1 MAFTVGE
8 LAKLTGVTVRTLHH
22 YDEIGLVTPS
32 QRTAAGYRLYG
43 ERDVL
48 RLQQVLVHR
57 ELGLPL
63 EQIAAVL
70 DAPGFARVEA
80 LRAQRAALVERRGK
94 LDAMLAALDAAL
106 RLEEG
111 KADMNADDVK
121 SMFDGFDPAPYE
133 DEVKERWGDTEAY
146 KESARRTKTY
156 GKAEWAQIR
165 SEGEA
170 IYARLAELMRE
181 GAPPGDARCKGV
193 VVAHRAH
200 IDRWFYPCSAQM
212 HLGLAE
218 LYVSD
223 PRFTANL
230 DKVTPGF
237 AQYLHDAIVAAC
249 G

>member
-48 RLQQVLVHR
+48 RLQQVLVHK

-63 EQIAAVL
+63 EKIAAVL
-70 DAPGFARVEA
+70 DAPGFARAEA
-80 LRAQRAALVERRGK
+80 LRAQRAVLVERRGK

-111 KADMNADDVK
+111 KAEMNDDDVK
-121 SMFDGFDPAPYE
+121 RMFDGFDPAQYE
-133 DEVKERWGDTEAY
+133 DEVKERWGASEAY
-146 KESARRTKTY
+146 KESARRAKTY
-156 GKAEWAQIR
+156 GKAEWEQIR
-165 SEGEA
+165 TQSEA

-181 GAPPGDARCKGV
+181 GAAPDDARCKGAAL
-193 VVAHRAH
+193 AHRAH
-200 IDRWFYPCSAQM
+200 IERWFYPCSPQM
-212 HLGLAE
+212 QLGLAE
-218 LYVSD
+218 LFVTD

-230 DKVTPGF
+230 DKVAPGF

>member
-70 DAPGFARVEA
+70 DAPGFARTEA

-94 LDAMLAALDAAL
+94 LDAMLAAVDAAL

-111 KADMNADDVK
+111 KAHMKADDVK
-121 SMFDGFDPAPYE
+121 QLFDGFDPAQYE
-133 DEVKERWGDTEAY
+133 DEAKERWGETDAY

-156 GKAEWAQIR
+156 GKAEWEQIR
-165 SEGEA
+165 AEGEA

-181 GAPPGDARCKGV
+181 GAPPDDARCKGV
-193 VVAHRAH
+193 VEAHRAH
-200 IDRWFYPCSAQM
+200 IDRWFYPCSTQM
-212 HLGLAE
+212 HAGLAE
-218 LYVSD
+218 LYVGD
-223 PRFTANL
+223 PRFTTNL
-230 DKVTPGF
+230 DKVAPGF

>member
-70 DAPGFARVEA
+70 DAPGFARAEA
-80 LRAQRAALVERRGK
+80 LRVQRAALVERRGK
-94 LDAMLAALDAAL
+94 LDAMLAAVDAAL

-111 KADMNADDVK
+111 KADMKADDVK
-121 SMFDGFDPAPYE
+121 QLFDGFDPAQYE
-133 DEVKERWGDTEAY
+133 DEVKERWGETDAY
-146 KESARRTKTY
+146 KESARRTKKY
-156 GKAEWAQIR
+156 GKAEWEQIR
-165 SEGEA
+165 AEGEA

-181 GAPPGDARCKGV
+181 GAAADDARCRGV
-193 VVAHRAH
+193 AEAHRAH
-200 IDRWFYPCSAQM
+200 IDRWFYPCSKQM
-212 HLGLAE
+212 HAGLAE
-218 LYVSD
+218 LYVGD

-230 DKVTPGF
+230 DKVAPGF

>member
-70 DAPGFARVEA
+70 DAPGFARVDA
-80 LRAQRAALVERRGK
+80 LQAQRAALVQRRGK
-94 LDAMLAALDAAL
+94 LDAMLAAVDAAL

-111 KADMNADDVK
+111 KADMKADDVK
-121 SMFDGFDPAPYE
+121 QLFCSLRLTGLPLMRTWSVGMMRWPMCAGSPFTDTRPAMISSSISRREPMPASASTLCSFGASSSGLSTRFCCCTRPRRSIGARTPAPAPLSAS
-133 DEVKERWGDTEAY
+133 KAGDV
-146 KESARRTKTY
+146 TY
-156 GKAEWAQIR
+156 RNR
-165 SEGEA
+165 S
-170 IYARLAELMRE
+170 
-181 GAPPGDARCKGV
+181 
-193 VVAHRAH
+193 
-200 IDRWFYPCSAQM
+200 S
-212 HLGLAE
+212 
-218 LYVSD
+218 
-223 PRFTANL
+223 
-230 DKVTPGF
+230 
-237 AQYLHDAIVAAC
+237 
-249 G
+249 